1 MAIPPLGKE
10 TKNEPARRN
19 EAGEPAKTVQAT
31 RSRLIFPLDV
41 ASLSEVDRYVDLLVD
56 EVGLFKVGKQL
67 FVHAGPDVVRRIQA
81 KGGAVFLDLKFHD
94 IPRTVAL
101 AATEAARLGVKM
113 LTLHASGG
121 AQMMQ
126 HAQSAVRKVCRAE
139 RLTQPTLLAVTV
151 LTSLNRDDLKK
162 TGVGAAVAIQVV
174 RLAKLAQQ
182 AGISGLVA
190 SPHEITTLRRACGK
204 KLTLVIPGVRS
215 QGDATDDQKRV
226 MTPSQAMRAGADY
239 IVVGKPIRDAKD
251 PCQAARRIV
260 EEMEHGLHETSKPI
274 KSAKSVKSSE
284 SFKSAIPTTAASA
297 RQRPKRSR
305 QLLRRSK

>member
-19 EAGEPAKTVQAT
+19 EAGERAKTVQVT

-41 ASLSEVDRYVDLLVD
+41 ASLSEVDRYVALLVD

-81 KGGAVFLDLKFHD
+81 KGGEVFLDLKFHD

-126 HAQSAVRKVCRAE
+126 HARSAVRKVCRAE
-139 RLTQPTLLAVTV
+139 HLAQPTLLAVTV
-151 LTSLNRDDLKK
+151 LTSLSRDDLKQ
-162 TGVGAAVAIQVV
+162 TGVGAGVAAQVV
-174 RLAKLAQQ
+174 RLATLAQQ
-182 AGISGLVA
+182 AGIGGLVA
-190 SPHEITTLRRACGK
+190 SPHEIAALRRACGK
-204 KLTLVIPGVRS
+204 RLTLVIPGIRS

-239 IVVGKPIRDAKD
+239 IVVGKPIRDAAD
-251 PCQAARRIV
+251 PCLAAQRIV
-260 EEMEHGLHETSKPI
+260 EEMEHGLRETTKSI
-274 KSAKSVKSSE
+274 KSARSVKS
-284 SFKSAIPTTAASA
+284 ATPTTSASP

>member
-1 MAIPPLGKE
+1 MAIPALGKE
-10 TKNEPARRN
+10 KKNEPAQQSK
-19 EAGEPAKTVQAT
+19 AGEPAKTVQAI

-126 HAQSAVRKVCRAE
+126 HARSAVRKVCRAE
-139 RLTQPTLLAVTV
+139 HLAQPTLLAVTV
-151 LTSLNRDDLKK
+151 LTSLSRDDLKQ
-162 TGVGAAVAIQVV
+162 TGVGAGVDA
-174 RLAKLAQQ
+174 L
-182 AGISGLVA
+182 
-190 SPHEITTLRRACGK
+190 
-204 KLTLVIPGVRS
+204 PGR
-215 QGDATDDQKRV
+215 
-226 MTPSQAMRAGADY
+226 
-239 IVVGKPIRDAKD
+239 
-251 PCQAARRIV
+251 
-260 EEMEHGLHETSKPI
+260 
-274 KSAKSVKSSE
+274 
-284 SFKSAIPTTAASA
+284 
-297 RQRPKRSR
+297 
-305 QLLRRSK
+305 

>member
-10 TKNEPARRN
+10 KKNEPARQSKAG
-19 EAGEPAKTVQAT
+19 EAGESAKTVQAI
-31 RSRLIFPLDV
+31 RRRLIFPLDV

-101 AATEAARLGVKM
+101 AATEAARLEVKM

-126 HAQSAVRKVCRAE
+126 HAQSAVRKVCRSEHLA
-139 RLTQPTLLAVTV
+139 QPTLLAVTV
-151 LTSLNRDDLKK
+151 LTSLNRDDLKQ
-162 TGVGAAVAIQVV
+162 TGVGAAVATQVV

-190 SPHEITTLRRACGK
+190 SPHEITALRRACGK

-226 MTPSQAMRAGADY
+226 LTPSQAMRAGADY
-239 IVVGKPIRDAKD
+239 IVVGKPIRDAQD
-251 PCQAARRIV
+251 PRQAARRIV
-260 EEMEHGLHETSKPI
+260 EEMEDGLRETSKAI
-274 KSAKSVKSSE
+274 KSVKS
-284 SFKSAIPTTAASA
+284 ATPTTAASS

-305 QLLRRSK
+305 HLLRRSK

>member
-10 TKNEPARRN
+10 NENEPAQQSK
-19 EAGEPAKTVQAT
+19 AGEPGESAKIVQSI
-31 RSRLIFPLDV
+31 RRRLIFPLDV

-81 KGGAVFLDLKFHD
+81 KGGEVFLDLKFHD
-94 IPRTVAL
+94 IPRTVAQ

-121 AQMMQ
+121 AEMMQ
-126 HAQSAVRKVCRAE
+126 QTRSAVCKVCRAE
-139 RLTQPTLLAVTV
+139 HLTQPTLLAVTV
-151 LTSLNRDDLKK
+151 LTSLSRDDLKQ
-162 TGVGAAVAIQVV
+162 TGVGAAVTTQVV

-190 SPHEITTLRRACGK
+190 SPHEITALRRECGK
-204 KLTLVIPGVRS
+204 KLTLVIPGIRS
-215 QGDATDDQKRV
+215 QSDATDDQKRV
-226 MTPSQAMRAGADY
+226 LTPSQAMQAGANY
-239 IVVGKPIRDAKD
+239 IVVGRPIRDATD
-251 PCQAARRIV
+251 PRQAARCIV
-260 EEMEHGLHETSKPI
+260 GEMEHGLRETSKFI
-274 KSAKSVKSSE
+274 KSSRSAKPAILKTPATSASS
-284 SFKSAIPTTAASA
+284 

-305 QLLRRSK
+305 QQLRRSK

>member
-10 TKNEPARRN
+10 KKNEPAQQSK
-19 EAGEPAKTVQAT
+19 AGEPAKTVQAI

-41 ASLSEVDRYVDLLVD
+41 ASLPEVDRYVDLLVE

-67 FVHAGPDVVRRIQA
+67 FVHAGPDIVRRIQA
-81 KGGAVFLDLKFHD
+81 KGGEVFLDLKFHD

-126 HAQSAVRKVCRAE
+126 QTQSAVGKVCRAE
-139 RLTQPTLLAVTV
+139 HLTQPTLLAVTV
-151 LTSLNRDDLKK
+151 LTSLNRDDLKQ
-162 TGVGAAVAIQVV
+162 TGVGAAVATQVV

-190 SPHEITTLRRACGK
+190 SPHEITALRRACGK
-204 KLTLVIPGVRS
+204 KLTLVIPGIRS

-226 MTPSQAMRAGADY
+226 LTPSQAMRAGADY

-260 EEMEHGLHETSKPI
+260 EDMEHGLRETSKSI
-274 KSAKSVKSSE
+274 RHSKSAKSATPMISASS
-284 SFKSAIPTTAASA
+284 

-305 QLLRRSK
+305 QQLRRSK